1 MATIDKQTF
10 SRDKN
15 LKKQRKIL
23 ELKHSTWN
31 KNSLDQLKSR
41 LKMAKETAV
50 TWKMKQEKLS
60 NRKNWKV
67 KVWSKVNRASET
79 CGVTLSTPRDTH
91 SGPQKEQMER
101 KGRKTIQRNNRRNSL
116 KLGEEHQ
123 FTYLRNSVNPW

>member
-67 KVWSKVNRASET
+67 KV
-79 CGVTLSTPRDTH
+79 
-91 SGPQKEQMER
+91 
-101 KGRKTIQRNNRRNSL
+101 
-116 KLGEEHQ
+116 
-123 FTYLRNSVNPW
+123 